1 MLKSVSTRPIQL
13 RIVENFLLIWFNVN
27 SNGFDKEE
35 SLNQLRKLVNSIEI
49 FSNAE
54 ECLEYLSHISSE
66 QIFLIISNSCAKP
79 FLTAVELI
87 SSLQSIYILSN
98 ENNDWQFSKKIKGV
112 HCRMDLLCQQL
123 KQDIQQCQRHL
134 TPISFL
140 PSNPIQDI
148 DELDQSFVY
157 SQLIK
162 EILFDMTLNDKA
174 KGEFLEFSRVQYA
187 TNRTELAIIDEFE
200 RDYQQPSSILWYTR
214 DCFTSRMIHRA
225 LRTQDTELILKM
237 GFFIRD
243 LHEQIQRQHSQMR
256 KSQPFTVY
264 YGQGMLNTD
273 FQRLSRNKDGLV
285 SFNDFLLTT
294 TNRQMSLNLAQQPM
308 KNPNFTSVLFHMEI
322 NPSTATSPF
331 TSLNKNSYLPNADK
345 DILFSMHTIFRI
357 TDVKS
362 IGDRLWQ
369 VSLTL
374 TSDND
379 KKLTQLNKY
388 IEKKARAE
396 TGIQRLAKLMLI
408 LGKPDI
414 AKEVYMTLLETT
426 AKDDQK
432 EHAHL
437 HHQLGIAHEG
447 KEDFQNALSHYYNSL
462 NISLS
467 YLPLN
472 DPLLCPTY
480 SNIGLVLKKLGNLD
494 GSLEYLQHALDIG
507 LIAPNPNEA
516 EIAIR
521 YNNIGDVFDA
531 QGNQTDALEYYQLAL
546 EIEQKCLPSFHP
558 LIGATHHNIGLVYH
572 SLKDYP
578 SALTHLTKALEIDQK
593 SLPSDHPSLI
603 MAHANIAGVLEDLH
617 QYTEAIEHT
626 EKAVQIVQNALGL
639 DHSHT
644 RMLQDYLEQLRRK
657 Q

>member
-27 SNGFDKEE
+27 TNGFDKED

-49 FSNAE
+49 FSNPE
-54 ECLEYLSHISSE
+54 DCLEYLSHISSE
-66 QIFLIISNSCAKP
+66 QIFLIIPNSCAKP

-87 SSLQSIYILSN
+87 SSLQSIYILSDQ
-98 ENNDWQFSKKIKGV
+98 NNDWQFSKKIKGI

-140 PSNPIQDI
+140 PLNPIQDI

-162 EILFDMTLNDKA
+162 EILFEMNSNDKA

-187 TNRTELAIIDEFE
+187 TNRTELPIIDEFE

-214 DCFTSRMIHRA
+214 DCFASRMIHRA

-243 LHEQIQRQHSQMR
+243 LHEQIRRRHSEMQ

-285 SFNDFLLTT
+285 SFNDFLLTS

-322 NPSTATSPF
+322 NPSIASSPF
-331 TSLNKNSYLPNADK
+331 TSLSKHSYLPNADK
-345 DILFSMHTIFRI
+345 EILFSMHTIFRI

-369 VSLTL
+369 INLTL
-374 TSDND
+374 ISDND

-414 AKEVYMTLLETT
+414 AKEVYMTLL
-426 AKDDQK
+426 
-432 EHAHL
+432 
-437 HHQLGIAHEG
+437 G
-447 KEDFQNALSHYYNSL
+447 NNS
-462 NISLS
+462 
-467 YLPLN
+467 
-472 DPLLCPTY
+472 
-480 SNIGLVLKKLGNLD
+480 
-494 GSLEYLQHALDIG
+494 E
-507 LIAPNPNEA
+507 
-516 EIAIR
+516 R
-521 YNNIGDVFDA
+521 
-531 QGNQTDALEYYQLAL
+531 
-546 EIEQKCLPSFHP
+546 
-558 LIGATHHNIGLVYH
+558 
-572 SLKDYP
+572 
-578 SALTHLTKALEIDQK
+578 
-593 SLPSDHPSLI
+593 
-603 MAHANIAGVLEDLH
+603 
-617 QYTEAIEHT
+617 
-626 EKAVQIVQNALGL
+626 
-639 DHSHT
+639 
-644 RMLQDYLEQLRRK
+644 
-657 Q
+657 